1 MSAILE
7 VRRLSKNYSIQKEAS
22 FPPTLAGRFWSALRR
37 NRGAHYRVIEAL
49 KELSFSVNEGEFVG
63 ILGNNGAGKSTLLK
77 VLSRV
82 TEPNA
87 GEFII
92 RGQTASLLEIGTG
105 FHPELSGRENIYL
118 MGTLLGMRKRG
129 VDAQLDAIV
138 DFSQTSAF
146 LDTPI
151 KFYSSGMKLRL
162 GFAVA
167 VHLDAQVLFLDEVMA
182 TGDMAF
188 QQKCHQKLLQEVGN
202 GKTVLMVSHD
212 LNALKQLCSTA
223 LYLKEGQLAGIGPA
237 SEVIEAYTLSGSAA
251 LTEDLRQLPRTKGDG
266 SIRFSSIHVSG
277 DDGLPPATG
286 STLRVKLELDNP
298 FAHASPR
305 IDLRIDSV
313 FGQRLIWLSTSLHG
327 DTPKGM
333 QKLEFVIP
341 HHPLNAGAYYITLFL
356 QHQGKTTDHLLH
368 AYRFHV
374 VHGQVFSAGQVIP
387 PEQSH
392 LAIPFDCLTE

>member
-7 VRRLSKNYSIQKEAS
+7 VRGLSKNYSIQKEAS

-82 TEPNA
+82 TEPDA

-167 VHLDAQVLFLDEVMA
+167 VHLDARVLLLDEVMA

-188 QQKCHQKLLQEVGN
+188 QQKCHQKLGQEVAA
-202 GKTVLMVSHD
+202 GKTVVMVSHD
-212 LNALKQLCSTA
+212 LNALKQVCTKA
-223 LYLKEGQLAGIGPA
+223 LYLKEGSLAAIGPA
-237 SEVIEAYTLSGSAA
+237 SEVIEAYTLAGSSAWS
-251 LTEDLRQLPRTKGDG
+251 EDLRNLPRVRGDET
-266 SIRFSSIHVSG
+266 IRFSKIQVR
-277 DDGLPPATG
+277 DEVGLPPATG
-286 STLRVKLELDNP
+286 SGLRVELELDNP
-298 FAHASPR
+298 FPLASPR
-305 IDLRIDSV
+305 IDVRIASV

-327 DTPKGM
+327 EAPKGV
-333 QKLEFVIP
+333 QKLAFTIP
-341 HHPLNAGAYYITLFL
+341 QHPLNAGAYFVTLFM
-356 QHQGKTTDHLLH
+356 QNQGATTDHLLH
-368 AYRFHV
+368 AYRFDV
-374 VHGQVFSAGQVIP
+374 LHGQVFSAGQVIP

-392 LAIPFDCLTE
+392 LAIPFEVIY